1 MDFQTNFDETEKEP
15 LVLPSRFPN
24 LLVNGSNG
32 IAVGL
37 ATSIPP
43 HNLGEVIDGVI
54 TMIDNPE
61 TDVEDLIE
69 IIKGPDFPT
78 GAEIMGME
86 AIKTAY
92 RTGRGR
98 VRVRSK
104 AEIEEI
110 RKGKMAIVVTE
121 IPYQVNKAK

>member
-1 MDFQTNFDETEKEP
+1 MK
-15 LVLPSRFPN
+15 
-24 LLVNGSNG
+24 LLK
-32 IAVGL
+32 AL
-37 ATSIPP
+37 TSQQ
-43 HNLGEVIDGVI
+43 VQ
-54 TMIDNPE
+54 
-61 TDVEDLIE
+61 
-69 IIKGPDFPT
+69 K
-78 GAEIMGME
+78 IMGME